1 MWSSGVAS
9 IAVNGE
15 SRPMQIN
22 SGNGVRFRRPMRGF
36 TLIELMIVVAVVA
49 ILASIA
55 YPSYQ
60 EQIRKSRRAQAK
72 ADLVELTHI
81 LERYRTVNNTYVGV
95 DATGAFF
102 DQSPRD
108 RAPYYTLAI
117 SNETASAFTLTATPV
132 EGGSQA
138 SDRCGALS
146 INQAG
151 VKGETGSA
159 SYEDCW

>member
-1 MWSSGVAS
+1 MDSNFSKQCGRGRRGVA
-9 IAVNGE
+9 
-15 SRPMQIN
+15 
-22 SGNGVRFRRPMRGF
+22 GF
-36 TLIELMIVVAVVA
+36 TLVELMVVIAIVA
-49 ILASIA
+49 ILAAVA

-60 EQIRKSRRAQAK
+60 EQVRKSRRAQAK
-72 ADLVELTHI
+72 ADLVELTQI

-108 RAPYYTLAI
+108 GDARYTLAL
-117 SNETASAFTLTATPV
+117 SDETASAFTLTATPV

-138 SDRCGALS
+138 EDRCGTLS

-151 VKGETGSA
+151 VKGETGPA